1 MNELQFRQAMGEIR
15 DEYLE
20 EAMAYQSPKKS
31 HGWVKWGAVA
41 ACLAA
46 AVAVGI
52 LWAGQ
57 RQDTQTADHPEHP
70 QMTQQMWNI
79 SMEDMV
85 FNRMGEWIEANRIW
99 FDPALYDEQVWD
111 AEDIQAYFGRDLTP
125 AYLPEGLKASRGNGT
140 TTVVV
145 DKDGNLEMDTVWM
158 RFFHDFYE
166 DGSPKLTQNVA
177 AAKGISIAASRLGIL
192 TDCIYLLP
200 ENEVETSMVGDTEVT
215 LGYRSMSYGPYDP
228 DTHEPSGYYDMY
240 VAEFQLDG
248 VEYQVVSEQI
258 EAEEFVKV
266 VASLI
271 CGTTVT
277 VQP

>member
-1 MNELQFRQAMGEIR
+1 MKELQFRQAMGEIR

-20 EAMAYQSPKKS
+20 EAMAYQRPKTS
-31 HGWVKWGAVA
+31 HGWAKWGAMA

-46 AVAVGI
+46 AVAVGV
-52 LWAGQ
+52 LWVGQ
-57 RQDTQTADHPEHP
+57 RQDTQTADRPEHP

-85 FNRMGEWIEANRIW
+85 FNQMGERIEANRIC
-99 FDPALYDEQVWD
+99 FDLALYDEQVWD
-111 AEDIQAYFGRDLTP
+111 AGDIQAYFGRDLTP
-125 AYLPEGLKASRGNGT
+125 AYLPQGLKASPGNGT
-140 TTVVV
+140 ATVVV
-145 DKDGNLEMDTVWM
+145 DKEGKLAMDTVWM

-166 DGSPKLTQNVA
+166 DGSQKLTQDVA

-200 ENEVETSMVGDTEVT
+200 ENEVETTMVGDTAVT
-215 LGYRSMSYGPYDP
+215 LGYRSMDYGPYDP
-228 DTHEPSGYYDMY
+228 DTHEPSGYYDLY
-240 VAEFQLDG
+240 VAEFRLDG

-271 CGTTVT
+271 YGTTVT